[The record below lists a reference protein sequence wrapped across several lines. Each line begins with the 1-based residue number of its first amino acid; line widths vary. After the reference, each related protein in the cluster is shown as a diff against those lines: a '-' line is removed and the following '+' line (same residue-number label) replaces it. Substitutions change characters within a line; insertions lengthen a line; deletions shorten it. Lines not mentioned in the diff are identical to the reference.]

1 MPSKKSV
8 IVIYPFSHISV
19 ALFFSD
25 MSALNRESLYDAAIP
40 TFSHLYF
47 TSASVNGDDS
57 SQPTFPKGSTAPL
70 QSELQRTI
78 PGKWLSAAAAF
89 LWPVS
94 DVYSLFHRVVLH
106 NLSQNAVDCKGCAKN
121 NLIFFETM
129 VK

>member
-70 QSELQRTI
+70 QSELQ
-78 PGKWLSAAAAF
+78 LF
-89 LWPVS
+89 L
-94 DVYSLFHRVVLH
+94 
-106 NLSQNAVDCKGCAKN
+106 CAKR
-121 NLIFFETM
+121 LAALTASLWAPLEPTLFFIALLRL
-129 VK
+129 V